1 MNLSINLNKQ
11 VLENEIIKIPFRFR
25 QPEDTSF
32 KISVDAHEISVV
44 KVPVDCYSGDIIIT
58 EKHIDSLY
66 IPEILTTAEN
76 GYANIEAHNPTD
88 KRTTLTFKGPLTAIP
103 FPDSAKEN
111 FNFFYSEQLLPEIIK
126 VQQPCDIKNLIRID
140 HFNPEEKKAIISI
153 CKYYSDIFHKE
164 N

>member
-88 KRTTLTFKGPLTAIP
+88 KRITLTFKGPLTAIP
-103 FPDSAKEN
+103 HSRILLKKILISFILNSSYLKSQK
-111 FNFFYSEQLLPEIIK
+111 YSNRVI
-126 VQQPCDIKNLIRID
+126 
-140 HFNPEEKKAIISI
+140 
-153 CKYYSDIFHKE
+153 
-164 N
+164 